1 MLILE
6 NVKSVLK
13 KLPIL
18 HYLKE
23 ITVYSV
29 FCLFFHYEC
38 MYSYNLIHVIPL
50 FVHINV
56 LYSFFFLNKSRIYSE
71 SPQKSQ
77 T

>member
-6 NVKSVLK
+6 NMKNILK

-23 ITVYSV
+23 ITVYGI

-38 MYSYNLIHVIPL
+38 VYRVI
-50 FVHINV
+50 I
-56 LYSFFFLNKSRIYSE
+56 LYM
-71 SPQKSQ
+71 
-77 T
+77 